1 MLYELLNLIWSY
13 LLILET
19 IFSATGVLC
28 KKSLPLPLPCQY
40 LKEYFRIFSS
50 CSFNFSSSILR
61 YGFHF
66 DFCVCRIRSGNP
78 ASLFYMWY
86 SVFLEPV
93 VEEGVFFNACFVTFV
108 KLGDYR
114 CVGVFLSCLF
124 HHFTCLS
131 LCQCHMV
138 FVIITSLYNLISD
151 ISSVSFCLELFW
163 YSGSLA
169 GLHEYLGPIKQ
180 FKNQT
185 PKKKNHQT
193 NK

>member
-1 MLYELLNLIWSY
+1 MQDKKWESSFIVLHV
-13 LLILET
+13 
-19 IFSATGVLC
+19 IF
-28 KKSLPLPLPCQY
+28 
-40 LKEYFRIFSS
+40 
-50 CSFNFSSSILR
+50 
-61 YGFHF
+61 GFPRTCCWRGCLF
-66 DFCVCRIRSGNP
+66 QCMFCDFCQ
-78 ASLFYMWY
+78 
-86 SVFLEPV
+86 
-93 VEEGVFFNACFVTFV
+93 

-185 PKKKNHQT
+185 PKKKIIRLINRMKVNKQNYPRNTFNVFNILTKQENT
-193 NK
+193 N